1 MDTLIATEKLVE
13 LAPFTTLGVGGPAS
27 QLVRITSTAQALEA
41 VRWWRGL
48 EPVQRPALLPLG
60 GGSNVL
66 ISDSGFEGLV
76 VKMENSHL
84 EVLEQTGEQVVVRVG
99 AGMVWDQFVAHATT
113 QNWAGVECLSG
124 IPGCVGASPVQNIG
138 AYGQEVSETIKSVG
152 GIDTRTGEEFRFT
165 NEQCR
170 FSYRDSFFKRQPAGR
185 YLITSVDFQLRPG
198 GEPTIRYADLK
209 TRCENSNVH
218 TLEQVRSLVLE
229 IRRSKSMVYDTEDP
243 NHRSAGS
250 FFTNPIVS
258 SEIADRIER
267 RLPQDTRF
275 PRFPVGEGREKLS
288 AAWLIDNSGLK
299 KGFRLSEA
307 SPAGLSTNHVLAL
320 TNRGGAR
327 AEDLIQ
333 LCRHVQRNVE
343 EAFGISLVPE
353 PVFIGFSRLDADNPG
368 RE

>member
-13 LAPFTTLGVGGPAS
+13 LAPFTTLDVGGPAS
-27 QLVRITSTAQALEA
+27 QLVRIRTTSQALEV

-48 EPVQRPALLPLG
+48 EPGQRPALLPLG

-66 ISDSGFEGLV
+66 ISDSGFDGLV

-84 EVLEQTGEQVVVRVG
+84 EVLEQTGQQITVRVG
-99 AGMVWDQFVAHATT
+99 AGMVWDEFVAHATV

-138 AYGQEVSETIKSVG
+138 AYGQEVSETIEAVA

-185 YLITSVDFQLRPG
+185 FLITSVDFQLKPG
-198 GEPTIRYADLK
+198 GEPTIRYEDLK
-209 TRCENSNVH
+209 KRCADSNIH
-218 TLEQVRSLVLE
+218 TLDQVRHLVLD
-229 IRRSKSMVYDTEDP
+229 IRRSKSMVYDKKDP

-258 SEIADRIER
+258 SEVADRIEEN
-267 RLPQDTRF
+267 LPQGTRF

-299 KGFRLSEA
+299 KGFRLSGA
-307 SPAGLSTNHVLAL
+307 SPAGLSTKHVLAL

-353 PVFIGFSRLDADNPG
+353 PVFIGFSRPDDGSLD